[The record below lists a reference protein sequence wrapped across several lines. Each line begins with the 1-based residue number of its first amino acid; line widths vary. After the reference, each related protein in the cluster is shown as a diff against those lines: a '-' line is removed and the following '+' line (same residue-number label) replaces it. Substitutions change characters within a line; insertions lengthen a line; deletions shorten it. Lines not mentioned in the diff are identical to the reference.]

1 MRREIFIDDYLGEDT
16 RPRRGRREYRGRG
29 EGFYRQDKGR
39 GLHVMGGRRDGQGP
53 HLDEGCNTVRNEHPE
68 HRFHKYINYDFKETS
83 KIKMF
88 TSKKDLVDYVNKV
101 GETGQQVDIFKI
113 EEELYK
119 VVVYGKSEV
128 KEEE

>member
-1 MRREIFIDDYLGEDT
+1 MRREIFIDDFLGDDD
-16 RPRRGRREYRGRG
+16 RPRRGRRDYRGRG
-29 EGFYRQDKGR
+29 EGFYHHDKGR
-39 GLHVMGGRRDGQGP
+39 GIHIMGGRRDGHGP
-53 HLDEGCNTVRNEHPE
+53 HLDEGCNKVRNEHPE
-68 HRFHKYINYDFKETS
+68 YRYHKYRHYSFNQTS

-88 TSKKDLVDYVNKV
+88 TSKKELVDYVNKV

-119 VVVYGKSEV
+119 VVVYGNSEV